1 MEKSTCQLHLFGYG
15 NPCVVSAKS
24 MERNAQF
31 SCDIALL
38 NYPVCAERD
47 LQSGL
52 KSIDYVAELKPPPG
66 GEKKKK
72 IIKTEPEKEKTSTQ
86 AAKVES
92 KPPEMEII

>member
-66 GEKKKK
+66 GGKKK
-72 IIKTEPEKEKTSTQ
+72 ENH
-86 AAKVES
+86 
-92 KPPEMEII
+92 